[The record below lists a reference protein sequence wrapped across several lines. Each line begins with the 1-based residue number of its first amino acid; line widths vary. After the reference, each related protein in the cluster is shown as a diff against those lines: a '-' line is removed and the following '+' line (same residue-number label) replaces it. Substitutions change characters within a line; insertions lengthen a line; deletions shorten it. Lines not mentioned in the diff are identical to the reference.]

1 MVDHIEIKRSASAN
15 RSGDAMAGA
24 INIVLRDAY
33 EFTGS
38 YIRVG
43 VNRWDDGEINPTFG
57 AVTSFEALGGRLLAG
72 VNVQDRY
79 RAKTKRSD
87 RFTDDTREEK
97 VSWEDQTEVKDG
109 RDYSAN
115 LSYTADVG
123 DTGRFSIDGFY
134 VKTDRDVTEVS
145 FEEELDDDETVN
157 IRVPGRDPYDQKNY
171 GIGAEYTFDM
181 AGGRT
186 AVSVDYARFENSQ
199 ATTEGE
205 QVYVSGA
212 ENWDDTW
219 SIPADAEWDETVY
232 EAESVT
238 AKDAETGF
246 RLTHARPLG
255 GAELEFGVDYRTKK
269 REGLL
274 VTYEWEAEEEGQ
286 TPASLADYDL
296 DGSVASACSANA
308 SPRRASRDAAAGSA
322 RLMTAP
328 SAASLA
334 ATGASEGANSIAP
347 APSTGPLPAS
357 VPSKAI

>member
-1 MVDHIEIKRSASAN
+1 VLATEAIKLAGSDAQKKKWLPALASGQAIGTLAVSEGPQPPRPRTIRTTYGNGRLNGKKVPGAGDDRSFYVDRIPAEMVDHIEIKRSASAN

-87 RFTDDTREEK
+87 RFTDSTREEK

-123 DTGRFSIDGFY
+123 DTGRFSIDRFY

-145 FEEELDDDETVN
+145 FERELDDGETVN
-157 IRVPGRDPYDQKNY
+157 DRVPGRGHHHP
-171 GIGAEYTFDM
+171 
-181 AGGRT
+181 
-186 AVSVDYARFENSQ
+186 
-199 ATTEGE
+199 
-205 QVYVSGA
+205 
-212 ENWDDTW
+212 
-219 SIPADAEWDETVY
+219 
-232 EAESVT
+232 
-238 AKDAETGF
+238 
-246 RLTHARPLG
+246 
-255 GAELEFGVDYRTKK
+255 
-269 REGLL
+269 
-274 VTYEWEAEEEGQ
+274 
-286 TPASLADYDL
+286 
-296 DGSVASACSANA
+296 
-308 SPRRASRDAAAGSA
+308 
-322 RLMTAP
+322 
-328 SAASLA
+328 
-334 ATGASEGANSIAP
+334 
-347 APSTGPLPAS
+347 
-357 VPSKAI
+357 